1 MPQFSTN
8 ESVSLEKDIELKGE
22 IPQFEFQQFDQTYEI
37 QKCAQWIKEN
47 EYQKVCLQFP
57 DHLLPHS
64 TEVALKLQKIL
75 GQTVYIL
82 GDTAYESCC
91 IDYVA
96 AAHINADA
104 IIHFGP
110 ICFSK
115 PSENLPYLNVYEK
128 KTISVTDLEK
138 ILAKEENE
146 TLVLLDD
153 GYVHSYD
160 HICKAFANKPNIVVM
175 KIDDDLSDINNN
187 NNIVFVGR
195 NERKLM
201 NISLGFKSKRFYYV
215 DPSKQPLDLMSYQ
228 PDSKIIKRRYFL
240 IEKIKDASTIGI
252 VIGTLAV
259 KNYLK
264 VIERVKKLV
273 EACGK
278 KYYLISV
285 GKPTVAKL
293 ANLGEIDIYVMITCA
308 MNEIY
313 DSRDFYKPI
322 VTPYDI
328 EIALNADI
336 TDLNF
341 TYDYNRYLSSLNDVN
356 IIGKS
361 VNETDVSLLTGK
373 LRSNVREETQ
383 EFANRE
389 MGSSKSQI
397 ALKGD
402 GTLSVNSHFGAGYL
416 NDLSWKGLEQ
426 NLGQTEVKLAE
437 KGRTGIAQG
446 YENEKN

>member
-8 ESVSLEKDIELKGE
+8 ESVSLEKEIELKGE
-22 IPQFEFQQFDQTYEI
+22 IPQFDFQQFDQTYEI
-37 QKCAQWIKEN
+37 QKCAQWIKDN

-115 PSENLPYLNVYEK
+115 SSENLPYLNVYEK
-128 KTISVTDLEK
+128 KTISVTELDK
-138 ILAKEENE
+138 VLAKEENE
-146 TLVLLDD
+146 MLVLLDD
-153 GYVHSYD
+153 EYIHSYD
-160 HICKAFANKPNIVVM
+160 HICKAFAYKPNIVVM

-187 NNIVFVGR
+187 TIVFVGR
-195 NERKLM
+195 NKRKLM
-201 NISLGFKSKRFYYV
+201 NISLSFKSKSFYYV
-215 DPSKQPLDLMSYQ
+215 DPSKQPLDLIPYQ

-240 IEKIKDASTIGI
+240 IEKVKDASTIGI
-252 VIGTLAV
+252 VIGTMAV

-273 EACGK
+273 EASGK

-293 ANLGEIDIYVMITCA
+293 ANLGEIDIYVMVTCA
-308 MNEIY
+308 MNKIY

-328 EIALNADI
+328 EMALNPNT

-341 TYDYNRYLSSLNDVN
+341 TYDYNRYLNSLNDVN
-356 IIGKS
+356 TIGKS

-373 LRSNVREETQ
+373 LRSNVKEESEDISNGQT
-383 EFANRE
+383 
-389 MGSSKSQI
+389 GSSQI
-397 ALKGD
+397 TLKGD
-402 GTLSVNSHFGAGYL
+402 GSLSVNSHFGAGYL

-426 NLGQTEVKLAE
+426 NLGQTEVKLVE

-446 YENEKN
+446 YENEKI